1 MTNATEAETY
11 QDVRAWLRGLAD
23 RFLSAPDLNTV
34 DDLANAISQHL
45 EGRSAGWFSPLDPL
59 FAQALRDRR
68 QSQDPVQPN
77 GGRVWWERD
86 DDAPTA
92 AMPPMTTHA
101 TPKVVEDVDGDLSD
115 LIPSQRFVADQILDW
130 LVTGKI
136 NGREESQGI
145 LMGYA
150 GMGKTYMAGAIAAV
164 AIKNGM
170 VDPREVILVAPSH
183 QARKVI
189 RRMFSG
195 RGLHLDTCTFAGLLG
210 LTPEIDPDTGEEVY
224 KPGEYTP
231 KITGK
236 TLVIGDEASQWSH
249 RLQSYLDQQSQSD
262 VQVLWMG
269 DDAQLPPVESRRD
282 RPTDQLNLLEPE
294 LPNESPLFDLP
305 GWQLTE
311 VVRYSGAIALLA
323 NDIRQNLSCPRLPLA
338 EIRYYAQ
345 QDQTVDLLNLQDW
358 HKVMIA
364 AFKYGDIEDSPDQ
377 FRVLAWRNKRVA
389 EINAAIHTARYGD
402 NADPYCP
409 GEVII
414 ARRPCTIAMPNDNR
428 NRLTLLHN
436 GEQAVVIDAKRA
448 TVEGLSVWWLDCRKE
463 PDDNG
468 LTRVTLQVI
477 DQCSAEDLD
486 RRLKVLAE
494 KAKAERD
501 PSLRKRAWVNY
512 YELKNQFHDVSLAYA
527 LTVHK
532 SQGSTFGQVFV
543 DLADIG
549 CNRRDI
555 KERNRMIYTAITRCS
570 QQSILMHP

>member
-1 MTNATEAETY
+1 MTNATEAKTY

-23 RFLSAPDLNTV
+23 RFLSDPDLNTV

-45 EGRSAGWFSPLDPL
+45 HGRSAGWFSPLDSL
-59 FAQALRDRR
+59 FAQALHERR
-68 QSQDPVQPN
+68 VDTQG
-77 GGRVWWERD
+77 GGRVWWEQG

-92 AMPPMTTHA
+92 TVIPPMTTHA
-101 TPKVVEDVDGDLSD
+101 IPKVVEDIDGDLDD
-115 LIPSQRFVADQILDW
+115 LIPSQRLVADQILDW

-136 NGREESQGI
+136 DGREASQGI

-150 GMGKTYMAGAIAAV
+150 GMGKTYMAGVIAAV
-164 AIKNGM
+164 AIKNGL
-170 VDPREVILVAPSH
+170 VDPREVSLVAPSH

-189 RRMFSG
+189 RRMFSS

-210 LTPEIDPDTGEEVY
+210 LTPEIDSDTGEEVY

-249 RLQSYLDQQSQSD
+249 RLQAYLDQQACSD
-262 VQVLWMG
+262 VRFLWLG
-269 DDAQLPPVESRRD
+269 DDAQLPPVNSQRD
-282 RPTDQLNLLEPE
+282 RSTDQLNLLEPN

-305 GWQLTE
+305 GWKLTE
-311 VVRYSGAIALLA
+311 VVRYSGAIAQLA
-323 NDIRQNLSCPRLPLA
+323 NDIRQNLDRRHIPIA
-338 EIRYYAQ
+338 EIWHYARR
-345 QDQTVDLLNLQDW
+345 DQTVDLLNLQDW
-358 HKVMIA
+358 HKAMIA
-364 AFKYGDIEDSPDQ
+364 AFQHGDIEGNPDQ
-377 FRVLAWRNKRVA
+377 LRVLAWRNKRVT

-448 TVEGLSVWWLDCRKE
+448 TVEGLSVWVLSCSKE

-477 DQCSAEDLD
+477 DQSSAKDLD
-486 RRLKVLAE
+486 KKLKALAE

-501 PSLRKRAWVNY
+501 PSLRQRAWINY
-512 YELKNQFHDVSLAYA
+512 YDLKNQFHDVTLAYA

-532 SQGSTFGQVFV
+532 SQGSTFGRVFV

-549 CNRRDI
+549 CNRRDLT
-555 KERNRMIYTAITRCS
+555 ERNRMIYTAITRCS
-570 QQSILMHP
+570 EQSILMHP